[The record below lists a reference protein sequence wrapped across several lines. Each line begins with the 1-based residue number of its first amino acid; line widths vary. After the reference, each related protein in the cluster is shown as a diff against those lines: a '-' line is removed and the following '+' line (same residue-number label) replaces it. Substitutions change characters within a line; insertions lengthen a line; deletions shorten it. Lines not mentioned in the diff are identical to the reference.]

1 MLKTSMV
8 RAFQQ
13 GISVRQNGVQNELQR
28 PPKRGVGS
36 SNLPGITKNKP
47 LTIKYSS
54 RGLFLWLVGVVFF
67 FSTICY
73 LSKSYDKCCITRPHY
88 LYGS

>member
-8 RAFQQ
+8 RAFQL

-47 LTIKYSS
+47 LTSIKSQ
-54 RGLFLWLVGVVFF
+54 GLFFMVWANRPPVYRP
-67 FSTICY
+67 FSCPSIADRCWTVLPHLPYGCY
-73 LSKSYDKCCITRPHY
+73 
-88 LYGS
+88 

>member
-28 PPKRGVGS
+28 PPKR
-36 SNLPGITKNKP
+36 
-47 LTIKYSS
+47 
-54 RGLFLWLVGVVFF
+54 
-67 FSTICY
+67 
-73 LSKSYDKCCITRPHY
+73 
-88 LYGS
+88 